1 MKTARRWL
9 SSTFRALRHRNFRLF
24 WVGQWVSVTGT
35 WMQTM
40 AQSWLVYRLTDSPL
54 VLGLLTAARFGP
66 SLVAAPLAGVMA
78 DRFPRRNLVLSA
90 QALAMAQAGVLAAL
104 TLSGVVQVW
113 HVLALALLQGMV
125 EAVDMPARQA
135 LQLDLVG
142 AEDLQSAVS
151 LNSVAFNAARMVGP
165 ALAGVLVVVASE
177 GLCFALNA
185 VSYLAVLVALL
196 SIPVTPAQRE
206 AAVGMRARLLEG
218 LRFVWGEAQL
228 RRILLAAGVT
238 SLFGLSYVTLLPVLA
253 RDVLGAGAGGY
264 GLLLGGA
271 GLGAM
276 AGALATASRR
286 SGAGTVRAISWGQ
299 LVVGGGL
306 VALAASRR
314 VEVALALMVV
324 IGAAVAVQLSISN
337 AAMQVSAPEGL
348 RGRVISLYIWI
359 FAGLA
364 PVGGL
369 LAGAAAEVTSATAT
383 AAACGLACVLSAL
396 LVVFSRAAATI
407 EPGVQR

>member
-9 SSTFRALRHRNFRLF
+9 ANTFRALRHRNFRLF

-113 HVLALALLQGMV
+113 QVLTLALVQGMV

-142 AEDLQSAVS
+142 VEDLQSAVS

-185 VSYLAVLVALL
+185 VSYLAVLVALV
-196 SIPVTPAQRE
+196 SIPVTPTQRE
-206 AAVGMRARLLEG
+206 VAAGMGARLVEG
-218 LRFVWGEAQL
+218 LRFVWGEVQL

-286 SGAGTVRAISWGQ
+286 SGVGTVRAISWGQ

-314 VEVALALMVV
+314 VEVALLLMVV

-383 AAACGLACVLSAL
+383 AAACGLACVFSAL
-396 LVVFSRAAATI
+396 LLVFWAAAATI
-407 EPGVQR
+407 ETGVQR

>member
-1 MKTARRWL
+1 MDTAHRWL

-54 VLGLLTAARFGP
+54 ALGLLSAARFGP

-90 QALAMAQAGVLAAL
+90 QALAMGQAGVLAAL
-104 TLSGVVQVW
+104 TLSGAVQVW
-113 HVLALALLQGMV
+113 HVLALALVQGMV

-177 GLCFALNA
+177 GVCFALNA
-185 VSYLAVLVALL
+185 ASYLAVLVALV
-196 SIPVTPAQRE
+196 SIPATPTQRE
-206 AAVGMRARLLEG
+206 VAVGMRARLVEG
-218 LRFVWGEAQL
+218 LRFVWGEVQL

-238 SLFGLSYVTLLPVLA
+238 SLFGLSYVTLLP
-253 RDVLGAGAGGY
+253 
-264 GLLLGGA
+264 
-271 GLGAM
+271 
-276 AGALATASRR
+276 
-286 SGAGTVRAISWGQ
+286 
-299 LVVGGGL
+299 
-306 VALAASRR
+306 
-314 VEVALALMVV
+314 
-324 IGAAVAVQLSISN
+324 
-337 AAMQVSAPEGL
+337 
-348 RGRVISLYIWI
+348 
-359 FAGLA
+359 
-364 PVGGL
+364 
-369 LAGAAAEVTSATAT
+369 
-383 AAACGLACVLSAL
+383 
-396 LVVFSRAAATI
+396 
-407 EPGVQR
+407 

>member
-1 MKTARRWL
+1 MDTAHRWL

-54 VLGLLTAARFGP
+54 ALGLLSAARFGP

-90 QALAMAQAGVLAAL
+90 QALAMGQAGVLAAL
-104 TLSGVVQVW
+104 TLSGAVQVW
-113 HVLALALLQGMV
+113 HVLALALVQGMV

-177 GLCFALNA
+177 GVCFALNA
-185 VSYLAVLVALL
+185 ASYLAVLVALV
-196 SIPVTPAQRE
+196 SIPATPTQRE
-206 AAVGMRARLLEG
+206 VAVGMRARLVEG
-218 LRFVWGEAQL
+218 LRFVWGEVQL

-299 LVVGGGL
+299 VVVGGGL

-314 VEVALALMVV
+314 VDVALALMVV

-383 AAACGLACVLSAL
+383 AAACGLACMVSAL
-396 LVVFSRAAATI
+396 VLVFSGGGTTI
-407 EPGVQR
+407 EVGVQR